1 MIIPDGDWF
10 CPPCDHRKLCE
21 KLMEELKLYD
31 TLSKK
36 RDREEL
42 RKQRLAYVGISL
54 DNVLKPHMLLTKRS
68 SRKRKA
74 ISYRF
79 KEYDEMI
86 FQAVQPDIV
95 AAEECAK
102 GKTTRSGY
110 RRDDFVMDDDY
121 ESDSDGGYGT
131 RRAATKQVNY
141 RELSSDD
148 EEAAPVVK
156 KSR

>member
-54 DNVLKPHMLLTKRS
+54 DNVLKP
-68 SRKRKA
+68 
-74 ISYRF
+74 
-79 KEYDEMI
+79 
-86 FQAVQPDIV
+86 
-95 AAEECAK
+95 
-102 GKTTRSGY
+102 
-110 RRDDFVMDDDY
+110 
-121 ESDSDGGYGT
+121 
-131 RRAATKQVNY
+131 RAATGGKK
-141 RELSSDD
+141 RKRARKLTSLDFTSEEEGDD
-148 EEAAPVVK
+148 ETDEYQGSSASQSEASASSAMSDGPPSSGSDWQASSRCRRRGGAAPSRK
-156 KSR
+156 KGRLPALAIVEMTS